1 MISHIILYIIHSSP
15 IPKYRD
21 GHINNDADDD
31 VTNESYVIS
40 MSMNYP
46 FDGCPNCVFRKMP
59 LGQLES
65 VKSHN
70 SHFRASYSLPL
81 FLNRRAACFL
91 YFTLHK
97 YSNLLLGR
105 QTSTRDVKNHLEMN
119 LSHFES
125 LKV

>member
-1 MISHIILYIIHSSP
+1 M
-15 IPKYRD
+15 
-21 GHINNDADDD
+21 NNDADDD

-65 VKSHN
+65 VESHN

-81 FLNRRAACFL
+81 FLNRLPVSF
-91 YFTLHK
+91 
-97 YSNLLLGR
+97 
-105 QTSTRDVKNHLEMN
+105 TSTQVYSWADKPVLEM
-119 LSHFES
+119 
-125 LKV
+125 